1 MHITLQLGNTKLTID
16 LTPAVALSLM
26 TMTMLSAVPMA

>member
-1 MHITLQLGNTKLTID
+1 MRITLQFGSTILTID

-26 TMTMLSAVPMA
+26 TMTVVAVPMA